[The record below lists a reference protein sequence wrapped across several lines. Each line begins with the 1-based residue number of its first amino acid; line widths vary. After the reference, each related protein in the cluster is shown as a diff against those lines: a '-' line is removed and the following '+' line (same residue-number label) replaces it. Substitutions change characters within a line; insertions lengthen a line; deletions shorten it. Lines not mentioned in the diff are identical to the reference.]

1 MKRAMRK
8 KEKEINDPAEI
19 EQVIKQARVCRIG
32 FVDGNEP
39 YVVPVCFG
47 YEKNTFYF
55 HCAPEGRKIDLIKK
69 NNQVCVEI
77 EADVEIINAENPCG
91 WSIKYR
97 SVIGVGRA
105 YILEDEEDKNRGLTV
120 LMRQFGEKEP
130 DMEFEKADR
139 VAVVRIDIEHIA
151 GKKSGY

>member
-8 KEKEINDPAEI
+8 KEKEITDSAEI
-19 EQVIKQARVCRIG
+19 EQVIKQARVCRLG

-47 YEKNTFYF
+47 YKDNAFYF

-69 NNQVCVEI
+69 NNRVCVEV

-105 YILEDEEDKNRGLTV
+105 YILEDEEDKIRGLAV
-120 LMRQFGEKEP
+120 LMRQFGDKEP

-139 VAVVRIDIEHIA
+139 AAVVRIDIEHIA

>member
-8 KEKEINDPAEI
+8 KEREITDPAEI
-19 EQVIKQARVCRIG
+19 ERIIKQARLCRLG
-32 FVDGNEP
+32 LVDGNEP

-47 YEKNTFYF
+47 YEHNVFYF
-55 HCAPEGRKIDLIKK
+55 HCAPEGRKIDIIKK
-69 NNQVCVEI
+69 NNRVCVEI
-77 EADVEIINAENPCG
+77 DADVEIAAAEKPCG
-91 WSIKYR
+91 WSIQYR

-105 YILEDEEDKNRGLTV
+105 YILEDEEDKIRGLAV

-139 VAVVRIDIEHIA
+139 TAMVKIDMEHIA

>member
-1 MKRAMRK
+1 MRR
-8 KEKEINDPAEI
+8 KEKEITDAAEI
-19 EQVIKQARVCRIG
+19 EQIIKQARVCRLG
-32 FVDGNEP
+32 LVDGNEP

-47 YEKNTFYF
+47 YEKNAFYF

-77 EADVEIINAENPCG
+77 DDDVEISGAEKPCG
-91 WSIKYR
+91 WSAKYR

-105 YILEDEEDKNRGLTV
+105 HILEDEEDKIHGLAV
-120 LMRQFGEKEP
+120 IMWQFGERKP
-130 DMEFEKADR
+130 NIEFEKTDR
-139 VAVVRIDIEHIA
+139 TAVVRIDIENIT